1 VNQLTDYY
9 GELSKKLPV
18 REFDVVVAGDG
29 TAGGVADLALTP
41 RRKDDIDR
49 GERYPGGTV

>member
-1 VNQLTDYY
+1 MNQLTDYY